1 MGRQLGG
8 SDLGMADRTKSG
20 AISTAK
26 SRRKD
31 SAARNKALGLAT
43 LGRRTGRERELDT
56 AVSAPDQPDHADL
69 ADLVP
74 EARPSRPATYVMV
87 EHRRRDSGAVA
98 RALDLTAP
106 DVPTDRGRVLPV
118 ADADGAML
126 EFAVICVTHNTEP
139 CHVATASKA
148 RKEVK
153 SSHKWCETCRLSRA
167 STPATRSKA
176 AAATRRRNG

>member
-1 MGRQLGG
+1 
-8 SDLGMADRTKSG
+8 MADRTKSG

-26 SRRKD
+26 ARRKD

-43 LGRRTGRERELDT
+43 LGRRTGRERELDA
-56 AVSAPDQPDHADL
+56 AVAAPDQADL
-69 ADLVP
+69 AGLVP

-87 EHRRRDSGAVA
+87 EPRRCNSGAVA

-106 DVPTDRGRVLPV
+106 DVPADRGRVLPV

-139 CHVATASKA
+139 CHVATAAKA

>member
-1 MGRQLGG
+1 
-8 SDLGMADRTKSG
+8 
-20 AISTAK
+20 
-26 SRRKD
+26 
-31 SAARNKALGLAT
+31 
-43 LGRRTGRERELDT
+43 
-56 AVSAPDQPDHADL
+56 
-69 ADLVP
+69 
-74 EARPSRPATYVMV
+74 MV

-106 DVPTDRGRVLPV
+106 DVPADRGRVLPV
-118 ADADGAML
+118 ADAEGAML

-139 CHVATASKA
+139 CHVATAAKA